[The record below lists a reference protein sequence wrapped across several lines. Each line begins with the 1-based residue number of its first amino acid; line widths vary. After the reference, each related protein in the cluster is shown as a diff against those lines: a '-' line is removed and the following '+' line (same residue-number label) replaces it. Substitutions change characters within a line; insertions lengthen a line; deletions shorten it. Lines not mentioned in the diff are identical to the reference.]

1 MSSRMSPCLA
11 ALAVALA
18 ASLVAGCVSGIG
30 APGPVAIDKDDNGR
44 TVAVAVGQTL
54 QLSLPSNPS
63 TGYDWSLAGS
73 APPELQLLAESFE
86 SSGTPGIV
94 GAPGTRVFAW
104 RTVKA
109 GTGQLTLRYA
119 RHLTT
124 GPDSTGSTFTVTV
137 SAK

>member
-1 MSSRMSPCLA
+1 VSSRMSRCVA
-11 ALAVALA
+11 ALAVAVA
-18 ASLVAGCVSGIG
+18 ASVVAGCVLGIG
-30 APGPVAIDKDDNGR
+30 APGPIAIDKDDNGR
-44 TVAVAVGQTL
+44 TVSVAVGQTL

-63 TGYDWSLAGS
+63 TGYDWSLAGGT
-73 APPELQLLAESFE
+73 PPQLQLLAESFE
-86 SSGTPGIV
+86 TSGTPGIA

-119 RHLTT
+119 RHTST
-124 GPDSTGSTFTVTV
+124 GLDSAGSTFTVTV